1 MTLSLIYAAG
11 EQYRL
16 ATDSSRPFGNLVE
29 TVLRLDRI
37 IGTM

>member
-11 EQYRL
+11 EQYRAL
-16 ATDSSRPFGNLVE
+16 QQTAVDRSDTWSNRS
-29 TVLRLDRI
+29 RLDRI

>member
-1 MTLSLIYAAG
+1 MTLSLIYSAG

-16 ATDSSRPFGNLVE
+16 ATDSSRPSDTWSNRS
-29 TVLRLDRI
+29 RLDRI